1 MIFGCRQGCDFSD
14 IMRALERRGL
24 IESKKLSPEKV
35 KRLRME
41 RKVGYEAYVWAL
53 AIVEIGSAADA
64 EYAKA
69 QAVLRKAKEVGIE
82 PLPKEW
88 AWRIAEIREQGL
100 INEHR

>member
-1 MIFGCRQGCDFSD
+1 
-14 IMRALERRGL
+14 MRALERRGL
-24 IESKKLSPEKV
+24 IEAKKLSPEKV
-35 KRLRME
+35 KQLRME
-41 RKVGYEAYVWAL
+41 RKVGYEAYIWAQT
-53 AIVEIGSAADA
+53 IMDIGSMADA

-69 QAVLRKAKEVGIE
+69 QALLQKAEKNGVE